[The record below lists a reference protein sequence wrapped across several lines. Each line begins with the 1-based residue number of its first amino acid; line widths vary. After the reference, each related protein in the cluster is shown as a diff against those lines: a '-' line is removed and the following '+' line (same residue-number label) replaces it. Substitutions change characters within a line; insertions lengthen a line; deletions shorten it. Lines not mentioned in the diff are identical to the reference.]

1 MGTNGYKKFESL
13 ADLTPDPANAR
24 KHNPR
29 NVGMLV
35 DSLHQVGA
43 ARSIVVDENGVVLAG
58 NATIE
63 AAAEAGIHRVK
74 TVEADGSE
82 IVAVVRRGLTQE
94 QKTKLA
100 LYDNRVAELAEWNP
114 DILSE
119 LVDTKV
125 LEGMFSDKELAEIL
139 TQTGVEP
146 KDAEPQIDKAEE
158 LRQKWGTETG
168 QLWVIGNHRLL
179 EGDATNKADVGRLCG
194 DNKPLLMVTD
204 PPYGVDYDP
213 TWRDR
218 VDKKGLLGN
227 RKAVQIGQVTNDE
240 QCSWGAAYELFE
252 GAVAYVWHAD
262 KHALQ
267 VQTDLEA
274 AKFQMV
280 AQVIWAKP
288 QGVFGR
294 GDYHWQHEP
303 CWYAVRK
310 GQTHHWVGDSK
321 QTTLWAVGGM
331 SPFGH
336 SADAQDNA
344 TTHGTQKPLECM
356 ARPIRNHSGDVY
368 DPFVGSGTTLV
379 AAENLNRKCYAIE
392 ISPAYV
398 AVCLERMTTA
408 FPNLKIEKVDQ
419 ARAA

>member
-1 MGTNGYKKFESL
+1 VKKSSKSVDRAQAGDKTFLSL
-13 ADLTPDPANAR
+13 ADLTPDPQNAR

-74 TVEADGSE
+74 TVEADGNE
-82 IVAVVRRGLTQE
+82 IVAVVRRNLSQE

-114 DILSE
+114 EILAQ
-119 LVDTKV
+119 LTDTKE
-125 LEGMFSDKELAEIL
+125 LKGMFSDKELAEIL
-139 TQTGVEP
+139 AETAKEP

-179 EGDATNKADVGRLCG
+179 VGDATNKADTGLLCG

-204 PPYGVDYDP
+204 PPYGVNYEP
-213 TWRDR
+213 NWRNEAERADGTR
-218 VDKKGLLGN
+218 FGASSLG
-227 RKAVQIGQVTNDE
+227 KVTNDDRS
-240 QCSWGAAYELFE
+240 SWLPAFELSP
-252 GAVAYVWHAD
+252 ANVCYVWHASASAVRF
-262 KHALQ
+262 AL
-267 VQTDLEA
+267 DLMSAGFEIR
-274 AKFQMV
+274 
-280 AQVIWAKP
+280 AQIIWQKP
-288 QGVFGR
+288 AFAISR
-294 GDYHWQHEP
+294 GHYNWQHEP

-310 GQTHHWVGDSK
+310 GKRSGWIGN
-321 QTTLWAVGGM
+321 
-331 SPFGH
+331 H
-336 SADAQDNA
+336 SESTVWEISNRNA
-344 TTHGTQKPLECM
+344 EHTDHSTEKPLECM

-398 AVCLERMTTA
+398 AVCLERMATA
-408 FPNLKIEKVDQ
+408 FPHLKVERSG
-419 ARAA
+419 RAEAA